1 MELAQL
7 IAAFGDGEAR
17 VLLALRG
24 AYPLG
29 CRDPHALLAELVA
42 KDRARFLEDL
52 AQDHG
57 ALARLWSVLRQAQH
71 ERFPGR
77 SEALLAVARTLGVPL
92 PESEYA
98 LPEHRL
104 ESLLERARAA
114 RGRRLRT
121 RGARGH
127 KGRVG
132 DAVERLLVGG
142 RVHGKEADHPA
153 AEIKSVPVSGDR
165 VVERVKLGVVS
176 KTSNPLD
183 KCGRLL
189 FVFVEQRGPG
199 DNDHFVRGHAY
210 VEMEQPEWQAMWRD
224 GYLVETAA
232 GSPRF
237 PARGLYLTPKWF
249 RARGLWPSAS

>member
-1 MELAQL
+1 VTIEEL
-7 IAAFGDGEAR
+7 IASFSDGERR

-24 AYPLG
+24 AYPI
-29 CRDPHALLAELVA
+29 AAS
-42 KDRARFLEDL
+42 AREIE
-52 AQDHG
+52 A
-57 ALARLWSVLRQAQH
+57 ALARSIAADPVRFLGEIAHEHAALATLWRIAG
-71 ERFPGR
+71 RGAYPGR
-77 SEALLAVARTLGVPL
+77 SEALLAVARALGSPL

-104 ESLLERARAA
+104 DLLLERAQAA
-114 RGRRLRT
+114 RGHRLRI

-132 DAVERLLVGG
+132 DAVERLLVGAK
-142 RVHGKEADHPA
+142 VHGKEADHRA

-165 VVERVKLGVVS
+165 VIERVKLGVVS
-176 KTSNPLD
+176 KSSNPLD
-183 KCGRLL
+183 KCGRVL
-189 FVFVEQRGPG
+189 FIFVEQRG
-199 DNDHFVRGHAY
+199 DDHFVRGHA
-210 VEMEQPEWQAMWRD
+210 VREFEAPEWQAMWRD

-249 RARGLWPSAS
+249 RARGLWPSPS

>member
-1 MELAQL
+1 VELAQL

-24 AYPLG
+24 AYPIG
-29 CRDPHALLAELVA
+29 CGDPRALLARLIES
-42 KDRARFLEDL
+42 DRARFVADL

-57 ALARLWSVLRQAQH
+57 ALASLWRVINPAPY
-71 ERFPGR
+71 PGR
-77 SEALLAVARTLGVPL
+77 SEALLAVARALGVPL

-98 LPEHRL
+98 LPEHKL
-104 ESLLERARAA
+104 EALLERARAA

-189 FVFVEQRGPG
+189 FVFVEQRG
-199 DNDHFVRGHAY
+199 DDHFVRGHAY
-210 VEMEQPEWQAMWRD
+210 REMEQPEWQAMWRD

>member
-1 MELAQL
+1 VELAQL

-24 AYPLG
+24 AYPIG
-29 CRDPHALLAELVA
+29 CSDPHSVLAQLVA
-42 KDRARFLEDL
+42 GDRTRFVADL
-52 AQDHG
+52 AHDHG
-57 ALARLWSVLRQAQH
+57 SLASVWSVISQTRY
-71 ERFPGR
+71 PGR
-77 SEALLAVARTLGVPL
+77 SEALLAVARALGVPL
-92 PESEYA
+92 PESEYT
-98 LPEHRL
+98 LPEHQL
-104 ESLLERARAA
+104 DALLERARSA

-189 FVFVEQRGPG
+189 FVFVEQRG
-199 DNDHFVRGHAY
+199 DDHFVRG
-210 VEMEQPEWQAMWRD
+210 
-224 GYLVETAA
+224 
-232 GSPRF
+232 
-237 PARGLYLTPKWF
+237 
-249 RARGLWPSAS
+249 LWPS